1 MEKTELSLKK
11 MYIYVINAVPNAIG
25 IVLSSSPAEIK
36 KKLEENWIRF
46 IKANSAK
53 LLLGTIDGSSP
64 PSIFVG
70 RYGYPKVRIGP
81 MIPPLHGDT
90 TILDRTELWTG
101 KNLEEIA
108 NYRLSLV
115 LGTMNVD
122 IHDISSRY
130 LENMQ
135 ELAMSERPAETE
147 ATFEKTP
154 VVDVH
159 MQKELRLDH
168 VAPPFGPAAPLRGFK
183 MSSLSADQRI
193 ETVYYDTDL
202 RAADAMMELYRRSV
216 EMSIIQ
222 RVLSMGMLGVKKKR
236 KLVPTRWSIS
246 ATDDIISSMLVKEI
260 EMNPTIDLFEVTRY
274 SHLANYYS
282 IILIPDDRW
291 IFEMIESWFTSRGQV
306 ATAADNEDER
316 GLNHNP
322 TIAGAYFAARLAVAE
337 HLARRHKKAGAI
349 VLREIHPNYVM
360 PLGVWQ
366 IREGV
371 REALKKPPQKFER
384 FDHAMSF
391 ACSYM
396 SLSKNEVVQKS
407 RLWKSFKGQTKISDF
422 A

>member
-1 MEKTELSLKK
+1 M
-11 MYIYVINAVPNAIG
+11 
-25 IVLSSSPAEIK
+25 SSPAEIK
-36 KKLEENWIRF
+36 KKLEENWIQF
-46 IKANSAK
+46 IKSNSAK
-53 LLLGTIDGSSP
+53 LSLGTIDGSSP

-101 KNLEEIA
+101 KSIEEIA

-115 LGTMNVD
+115 LGTMSVNV
-122 IHDISSRY
+122 HDISSSRY

-135 ELAMSERPAETE
+135 ELAMSERPADAE
-147 ATFEKTP
+147 ATFEKRP
-154 VVDVH
+154 IAVAH
-159 MQKELRLDH
+159 MEKELGLDH
-168 VAPPFGPAAPLRGFK
+168 EATPFGPAAPLRGFK
-183 MSSLSADQRI
+183 LSSLSADKRI
-193 ETVYYDTDL
+193 ETAYYDTDL
-202 RAADAMMELYRRSV
+202 RAAEAMMELYSRSV
-216 EMSIIQ
+216 EISIIQ
-222 RVLSMGMLGVKKKR
+222 RVLSMGMLGLKKKR

-260 EMNPTIDLFEVTRY
+260 GMNPTIDLFEVTRY

-282 IILIPDDRW
+282 IILIPNDRW
-291 IFEMIESWFTSRGQV
+291 IFEMIESWFTGRGQV
-306 ATAADNEDER
+306 ATAADNEDEK

-349 VLREIHPNYVM
+349 VLREIHPNYVV

-371 REALKKPPQKFER
+371 REALKNSPQKFER
-384 FDHAMSF
+384 FDHAISY

-396 SLSKNEVVQKS
+396 SVSKNEIVQKS

>member
-1 MEKTELSLKK
+1 M
-11 MYIYVINAVPNAIG
+11 PNAIG
-25 IVLSSSPAEIK
+25 IVLSSPAEIK

-53 LLLGTIDGSSP
+53 LSLGTIDGSSP

-115 LGTMNVD
+115 LGTMNVN

-306 ATAADNEDER
+306 ATGADNEDER

>member
-1 MEKTELSLKK
+1 M
-11 MYIYVINAVPNAIG
+11 
-25 IVLSSSPAEIK
+25 SSPAEIK
-36 KKLEENWIRF
+36 KKLEENWIQF

-53 LLLGTIDGSSP
+53 LSLGTIDGSSP

-101 KNLEEIA
+101 KSIEEIA

-115 LGTMNVD
+115 LGTMNVNV
-122 IHDISSRY
+122 HDISSSRY

-135 ELAMSERPAETE
+135 ELAMSERPAEAE
-147 ATFEKTP
+147 ATFEKRP
-154 VVDVH
+154 VADAH

-168 VAPPFGPAAPLRGFK
+168 EATPFGPAAPLRGFNV
-183 MSSLSADQRI
+183 SSLSADQRI
-193 ETVYYDTDL
+193 ETAYYDTDL
-202 RAADAMMELYRRSV
+202 RAAEAMMELYRRSV
-216 EMSIIQ
+216 EISIIQ

-260 EMNPTIDLFEVTRY
+260 AMNPTIDLFEVTRY

-282 IILIPDDRW
+282 IILIPNHRW

-306 ATAADNEDER
+306 ATGADNEDER

-337 HLARRHKKAGAI
+337 HLARLHKKAGAI

-371 REALKKPPQKFER
+371 REALKNPPQKFER

-396 SLSKNEVVQKS
+396 SVSKNEIVQKS
-407 RLWKSFKGQTKISDF
+407 WLWKSFKDQTKISDF

>member
-115 LGTMNVD
+115 LGTMNVN

-306 ATAADNEDER
+306 ATGADNEDER

-396 SLSKNEVVQKS
+396 SLSKNELVQKS

-422 A
+422 T

>member
-1 MEKTELSLKK
+1 M
-11 MYIYVINAVPNAIG
+11 
-25 IVLSSSPAEIK
+25 SSPAEIK
-36 KKLEENWIRF
+36 KKLEENWIQF

-53 LLLGTIDGSSP
+53 LSLGTIDGSSP

-101 KNLEEIA
+101 KSIEEIA

-115 LGTMNVD
+115 LGTMNVNV
-122 IHDISSRY
+122 HDISSSRY

-135 ELAMSERPAETE
+135 ELAMSERPAEAE
-147 ATFEKTP
+147 ATFEKRP
-154 VVDVH
+154 VADAH
-159 MQKELRLDH
+159 MQKEIRLDH
-168 VAPPFGPAAPLRGFK
+168 EATPFGPAAPLRGFNV
-183 MSSLSADQRI
+183 SSLSADQRI
-193 ETVYYDTDL
+193 ETAYYDTDL
-202 RAADAMMELYRRSV
+202 RAAEAMMELYRRSV
-216 EMSIIQ
+216 EISIIQ

-260 EMNPTIDLFEVTRY
+260 AMNPTIDLFEVTRY

-282 IILIPDDRW
+282 IILIPNHRW

-306 ATAADNEDER
+306 ATGADNEDER

-371 REALKKPPQKFER
+371 REALKNPPQKFER

-396 SLSKNEVVQKS
+396 SVSKNEIVQKS
-407 RLWKSFKGQTKISDF
+407 WLWKSFKGQTKISDF

>member
-1 MEKTELSLKK
+1 M
-11 MYIYVINAVPNAIG
+11 
-25 IVLSSSPAEIK
+25 SSPAEIK
-36 KKLEENWIRF
+36 KKLEENWIQF

-53 LLLGTIDGSSP
+53 LSLGTIDGSSP

-101 KNLEEIA
+101 KSIEEIA

-115 LGTMNVD
+115 LGTMNVNV
-122 IHDISSRY
+122 HDISSSRY

-135 ELAMSERPAETE
+135 ELAMSERPAEAE
-147 ATFEKTP
+147 ATFEKRP
-154 VVDVH
+154 VADAH

-168 VAPPFGPAAPLRGFK
+168 EATPFGPAAPLRGFNV
-183 MSSLSADQRI
+183 SSLSADQRI
-193 ETVYYDTDL
+193 ETAYYDTDL
-202 RAADAMMELYRRSV
+202 RAAEAMMELYRRSV
-216 EMSIIQ
+216 EISIIQ

-260 EMNPTIDLFEVTRY
+260 AMNPTIDLFEVTRY

-282 IILIPDDRW
+282 IILIPNHRW

-306 ATAADNEDER
+306 ATGADNEDER

-337 HLARRHKKAGAI
+337 HLARRYKKAGAI

-396 SLSKNEVVQKS
+396 SVSKNEIVQKS
-407 RLWKSFKGQTKISDF
+407 WLWKSFKGQTKISDF

>member
-1 MEKTELSLKK
+1 M
-11 MYIYVINAVPNAIG
+11 
-25 IVLSSSPAEIK
+25 SSPAEIK
-36 KKLEENWIRF
+36 KKLEENWIQF

-53 LLLGTIDGSSP
+53 LSLGTIDGSSP

-90 TILDRTELWTG
+90 AILDKTELWTG
-101 KNLEEIA
+101 KSIEEIA

-115 LGTMNVD
+115 LGTMNVNV
-122 IHDISSRY
+122 HDVSSSRY

-135 ELAMSERPAETE
+135 ELAMSESPAEAE
-147 ATFEKTP
+147 ATFEKRP
-154 VVDVH
+154 VADAH
-159 MQKELRLDH
+159 MQKELRLNH
-168 VAPPFGPAAPLRGFK
+168 EATPFGPAAPLRRFK
-183 MSSLSADQRI
+183 VSSLSADQRI
-193 ETVYYDTDL
+193 ETAYYDTDW
-202 RAADAMMELYRRSV
+202 RAAEAMMELYRRSV
-216 EMSIIQ
+216 EISIIQ

-246 ATDDIISSMLVKEI
+246 ATEDIISSMLVKEI
-260 EMNPTIDLFEVTRY
+260 GMNPTIDLFEVTRY

-282 IILIPDDRW
+282 IILVPNDRW

-306 ATAADNEDER
+306 ATGADNEDER

-371 REALKKPPQKFER
+371 REALKNPPQKFER
-384 FDHAMSF
+384 FDDAMSF

-396 SLSKNEVVQKS
+396 SISKNEMVQKS

>member
-1 MEKTELSLKK
+1 M
-11 MYIYVINAVPNAIG
+11 
-25 IVLSSSPAEIK
+25 SSPAEIK
-36 KKLEENWIRF
+36 KKLEENWIQF

-53 LLLGTIDGSSP
+53 LSLGTIDGSSP

-101 KNLEEIA
+101 KSIEEIA

-115 LGTMNVD
+115 LGTMNVNV
-122 IHDISSRY
+122 HDISSSRY

-135 ELAMSERPAETE
+135 ELAMSERPAEAE
-147 ATFEKTP
+147 ATFEKRP
-154 VVDVH
+154 VADAH
-159 MQKELRLDH
+159 MQKEIRLDH
-168 VAPPFGPAAPLRGFK
+168 EATPFGPAAPLRGFNV
-183 MSSLSADQRI
+183 SSLSADQRI
-193 ETVYYDTDL
+193 ETAYYDTDL
-202 RAADAMMELYRRSV
+202 RAAEAMMELYRRSV
-216 EMSIIQ
+216 EISIIQ

-260 EMNPTIDLFEVTRY
+260 AMNPTIDLFEVTRY

-282 IILIPDDRW
+282 IILIPNHGW

-306 ATAADNEDER
+306 ATGADNEDER

-371 REALKKPPQKFER
+371 REALKNPPQKFER

-396 SLSKNEVVQKS
+396 SVSKNEIVQKS
-407 RLWKSFKGQTKISDF
+407 WLWKSFKGQTKISDF

>member
-1 MEKTELSLKK
+1 L
-11 MYIYVINAVPNAIG
+11 
-25 IVLSSSPAEIK
+25 SSPAEIK
-36 KKLEENWIRF
+36 KKLEENWIQF

-53 LLLGTIDGSSP
+53 LSLGTIDGSSP

-101 KNLEEIA
+101 KSIEEIA

-115 LGTMNVD
+115 LGTMNVNV
-122 IHDISSRY
+122 HDISSSRY

-135 ELAMSERPAETE
+135 ELAMSERPAEAE
-147 ATFEKTP
+147 ATFEKRP
-154 VVDVH
+154 VADAH

-168 VAPPFGPAAPLRGFK
+168 EATPFGPAAPLRGFNV
-183 MSSLSADQRI
+183 SSLSADQRI
-193 ETVYYDTDL
+193 ETAYYDTDL
-202 RAADAMMELYRRSV
+202 RAAEAMMELYRRSV
-216 EMSIIQ
+216 EISIIQ

-260 EMNPTIDLFEVTRY
+260 AMNPTIDLFEVSRY

-282 IILIPDDRW
+282 IILIPNERW
-291 IFEMIESWFTSRGQV
+291 IFEMIESWITSRGQV
-306 ATAADNEDER
+306 TTGTDNEDER
-316 GLNHNP
+316 RLNHNP

-349 VLREIHPNYVM
+349 VLREIHPDYVI

-371 REALKKPPQKFER
+371 REALKNPPQKFER

-391 ACSYM
+391 ACCYM
-396 SLSKNEVVQKS
+396 SLSKNEIVQKS
-407 RLWKSFKGQTKISDF
+407 RVWKSFKDQTKISDF

>member
-1 MEKTELSLKK
+1 M
-11 MYIYVINAVPNAIG
+11 PNAIG

-53 LLLGTIDGSSP
+53 LSLGTIDGSSP

-115 LGTMNVD
+115 LGTMNVN

-260 EMNPTIDLFEVTRY
+260 GMNPTIDLFEVTRY

-306 ATAADNEDER
+306 ATGADNEDER

>member
-1 MEKTELSLKK
+1 M
-11 MYIYVINAVPNAIG
+11 
-25 IVLSSSPAEIK
+25 SSPAEIK
-36 KKLEENWIRF
+36 KKLEENWIQF

-53 LLLGTIDGSSP
+53 LSLGTIDGSSP

-101 KNLEEIA
+101 KSIEEIA

-115 LGTMNVD
+115 LGTMNVNV
-122 IHDISSRY
+122 HDISSSRY

-135 ELAMSERPAETE
+135 ELAMSERPAEAE
-147 ATFEKTP
+147 ATFEKRP
-154 VVDVH
+154 VADAH

-168 VAPPFGPAAPLRGFK
+168 EATPFGPAAPLRGFNV
-183 MSSLSADQRI
+183 SSLSADQRI
-193 ETVYYDTDL
+193 ETAYYDTDL
-202 RAADAMMELYRRSV
+202 RAAEAMMELYRRSV
-216 EMSIIQ
+216 EISIIQ

-260 EMNPTIDLFEVTRY
+260 AMNPTIDLFEVTRY

-282 IILIPDDRW
+282 IILIPNHRW

-306 ATAADNEDER
+306 ATGADNEDER

-384 FDHAMSF
+384 FDSAMLF
-391 ACSYM
+391 ACSWM
-396 SLSKNEVVQKS
+396 SLSKKEVIQKS
-407 RLWKSFKGQTKISDF
+407 RLWKSFKSQTKISDF

>member
-1 MEKTELSLKK
+1 
-11 MYIYVINAVPNAIG
+11 VPNAIG
-25 IVLSSSPAEIK
+25 IVLSSPAEIK
-36 KKLEENWIRF
+36 KKLEENWMRF
-46 IKANSAK
+46 IKANGAK
-53 LLLGTIDGSSP
+53 LSLGTIDGSSP

-90 TILDRTELWTG
+90 TILDRTELWIG
-101 KNLEEIA
+101 KSLEEIA

-115 LGTMNVD
+115 LGTMNVN
-122 IHDISSRY
+122 IHDTSSRY
-130 LENMQ
+130 VENMQ
-135 ELAMSERPAETE
+135 ELAMSEKPAETE
-147 ATFEKTP
+147 ASFEKRP
-154 VVDVH
+154 VDVH
-159 MQKELRLDH
+159 MQKELRFDH
-168 VAPPFGPAAPLRGFK
+168 EATPFGPAAPMRGFK

-202 RAADAMMELYRRSV
+202 RAAEAMMELYRHGV

-246 ATDDIISSMLVKEI
+246 AADDIISGMLVKEI
-260 EMNPTIDLFEVTRY
+260 GMNPIIDLFEVTRY

-282 IILIPDDRW
+282 IILIPYDRW

-306 ATAADNEDER
+306 ATGTDNEDER

-337 HLARRHKKAGAI
+337 HLAHRHKKAGAI
-349 VLREIHPNYVM
+349 VLREIHPNYVI

-371 REALKKPPQKFER
+371 REALKKPPQKFEQ

-396 SLSKNEVVQKS
+396 SLSKYEVVQKS
-407 RLWKSFKGQTKISDF
+407 RLWKSFRGQTKISDF

>member
-1 MEKTELSLKK
+1 L
-11 MYIYVINAVPNAIG
+11 
-25 IVLSSSPAEIK
+25 SSPAEIK
-36 KKLEENWIRF
+36 KKLEENWIQF

-53 LLLGTIDGSSP
+53 LSLGTIDGSSP

-70 RYGYPKVRIGP
+70 RYGYPNVRIGP
-81 MIPPLHGDT
+81 LIPPLHGDT

-101 KNLEEIA
+101 KSIEEIA

-115 LGTMNVD
+115 LGTMNVNV
-122 IHDISSRY
+122 HDISSSRY

-135 ELAMSERPAETE
+135 ELAMSERPAEAE
-147 ATFEKTP
+147 ATFEKRP
-154 VVDVH
+154 VADAH

-168 VAPPFGPAAPLRGFK
+168 EATPFGPAAPLRGFNV
-183 MSSLSADQRI
+183 SSLSADQRI
-193 ETVYYDTDL
+193 ETAYYDTDL
-202 RAADAMMELYRRSV
+202 RAAEAMMELYRRSV
-216 EMSIIQ
+216 EISIIQ

-260 EMNPTIDLFEVTRY
+260 GMNPTIDLFEVTRY

-282 IILIPDDRW
+282 IILIPNDRW

-306 ATAADNEDER
+306 ATGSDNEDER

-337 HLARRHKKAGAI
+337 HLERRHKKAGAI

-371 REALKKPPQKFER
+371 REALKNPPQKFER

-396 SLSKNEVVQKS
+396 SVSKNEIVQKS
-407 RLWKSFKGQTKISDF
+407 WLWKSFKGQTKISDF

>member
-1 MEKTELSLKK
+1 M
-11 MYIYVINAVPNAIG
+11 PNAIG

-115 LGTMNVD
+115 LGTMNVN

-306 ATAADNEDER
+306 ATGADNEDER

-396 SLSKNEVVQKS
+396 SLSKNELVQKS

>member
-1 MEKTELSLKK
+1 L
-11 MYIYVINAVPNAIG
+11 
-25 IVLSSSPAEIK
+25 SSPAEIK
-36 KKLEENWIRF
+36 KKLEENWIQF

-53 LLLGTIDGSSP
+53 LSLGTIDGSSP

-101 KNLEEIA
+101 KSIEEIA

-115 LGTMNVD
+115 LGTMNVNV
-122 IHDISSRY
+122 HDISSSRY

-135 ELAMSERPAETE
+135 ELAMSERPAEAE
-147 ATFEKTP
+147 ATFEKRP
-154 VVDVH
+154 VADAH

-168 VAPPFGPAAPLRGFK
+168 EATPFGPAAPLRGFNV
-183 MSSLSADQRI
+183 SSLSADQRI
-193 ETVYYDTDL
+193 ETAYYDTDL
-202 RAADAMMELYRRSV
+202 RAAEAMMEMYRRSV
-216 EMSIIQ
+216 EISIIQ

-260 EMNPTIDLFEVTRY
+260 AMNPTIDLFEVTRY

-282 IILIPDDRW
+282 IILIPNHRW

-306 ATAADNEDER
+306 ATGADNEDER

-371 REALKKPPQKFER
+371 REALKNPPQKFER

-396 SLSKNEVVQKS
+396 SVSKNEIVQKS
-407 RLWKSFKGQTKISDF
+407 WLWKSFKGQTKISDF

>member
-1 MEKTELSLKK
+1 M
-11 MYIYVINAVPNAIG
+11 
-25 IVLSSSPAEIK
+25 SSPAEIK
-36 KKLEENWIRF
+36 KKLEENWIQF

-53 LLLGTIDGSSP
+53 LSLGTIDGSSP

-101 KNLEEIA
+101 KSIEEIA

-115 LGTMNVD
+115 LGTMNVNV
-122 IHDISSRY
+122 HDISSSRY

-135 ELAMSERPAETE
+135 ELAMSERPAEAE
-147 ATFEKTP
+147 ATFEKRP
-154 VVDVH
+154 VADAH

-168 VAPPFGPAAPLRGFK
+168 EATPFGPAAPLRGFNV
-183 MSSLSADQRI
+183 SSLSADQRI
-193 ETVYYDTDL
+193 ETAYYDTDL
-202 RAADAMMELYRRSV
+202 RAAEAMMELYRRSV
-216 EMSIIQ
+216 EISIIQ

-260 EMNPTIDLFEVTRY
+260 AMNPTIDLFEVTRY

-282 IILIPDDRW
+282 IILIPNHRW

-306 ATAADNEDER
+306 ATGADNEDER

-337 HLARRHKKAGAI
+337 HLARRHKKAGVI

-371 REALKKPPQKFER
+371 REALKNPPQKFER

-396 SLSKNEVVQKS
+396 SVSKNEIVQKS
-407 RLWKSFKGQTKISDF
+407 WLWKSFKGQTKISDF

>member
-1 MEKTELSLKK
+1 
-11 MYIYVINAVPNAIG
+11 VPNAIG

-115 LGTMNVD
+115 LGTMNVN

-168 VAPPFGPAAPLRGFK
+168 VATPFGPAAPLRGFK

-274 SHLANYYS
+274 SHLANHYS

-306 ATAADNEDER
+306 ATGADNEDER

>member
-1 MEKTELSLKK
+1 
-11 MYIYVINAVPNAIG
+11 VPNAIG

-46 IKANSAK
+46 IKANSTK
-53 LLLGTIDGSSP
+53 LSLGTIDGSSP

-115 LGTMNVD
+115 LGTMNVN

-306 ATAADNEDER
+306 ATGADNEDER

>member
-1 MEKTELSLKK
+1 M
-11 MYIYVINAVPNAIG
+11 
-25 IVLSSSPAEIK
+25 SSPAEIK
-36 KKLEENWIRF
+36 KKLEENWIEF

-53 LLLGTIDGSSP
+53 LSLGTIDGSSP

-90 TILDRTELWTG
+90 AILDKTELWTG
-101 KNLEEIA
+101 KSIEEIA

-115 LGTMNVD
+115 LGTMNVNV
-122 IHDISSRY
+122 HDVSSSRY

-135 ELAMSERPAETE
+135 ELAMSESPAEAE
-147 ATFEKTP
+147 ATFEKRP
-154 VVDVH
+154 VADAH
-159 MQKELRLDH
+159 MQKELRLNH
-168 VAPPFGPAAPLRGFK
+168 EATPFGPAAPLRGFK
-183 MSSLSADQRI
+183 VSSLSADQRI
-193 ETVYYDTDL
+193 ETAYYDTDW
-202 RAADAMMELYRRSV
+202 RAAEAMMELYRRSV
-216 EMSIIQ
+216 EISIIQ

-260 EMNPTIDLFEVTRY
+260 GMNPTIDLFEVTRY

-282 IILIPDDRW
+282 IILVPNDRW

-306 ATAADNEDER
+306 ATGADNEDER

-337 HLARRHKKAGAI
+337 HLARRHKKAGGI

-371 REALKKPPQKFER
+371 REALKNPPQKFER

-396 SLSKNEVVQKS
+396 SISKNEMVQKS